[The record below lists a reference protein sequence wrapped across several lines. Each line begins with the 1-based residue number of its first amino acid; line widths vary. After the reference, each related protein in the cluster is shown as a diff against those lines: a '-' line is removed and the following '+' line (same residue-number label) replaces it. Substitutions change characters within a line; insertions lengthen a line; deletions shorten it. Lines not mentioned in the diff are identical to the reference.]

1 MSDAELRRRAGH
13 EARRAACVVLGVLA
27 SGCTTVAQVTTFS
40 NPACGE
46 AFVGGLAGILVEQKE
61 DPRVADRLAGRATDM
76 IKTGYL
82 GPRPF
87 MVGSP
92 SGADYSFF
100 VELKGGACLL
110 RLYGRQKGFV
120 SYTND
125 ITYIATRP
133 LAPCQCSE

>member
-1 MSDAELRRRAGH
+1 MKPL
-13 EARRAACVVLGVLA
+13 ACVALCLLV

-40 NPACGE
+40 NPACND

-61 DPRVADRLAGRATDM
+61 EPQVADRLASRSTDM

-100 VELKGGACLL
+100 VEKKENACLL

-120 SYTND
+120 SYTNNL
-125 ITYIATRP
+125 TYIATRP
-133 LAPCQCSE
+133 LAPCQCAE